1 MRKAAPA
8 LAIVL
13 CFAAG
18 WAKAEDVCATL
29 ETRLAALDRLDRAAW
44 EGSGN
49 ADEAVAQK
57 RRELDQ
63 ATAEARRAGCIG
75 GIFARL
81 HSAGRCAALNARID
95 RLTAALDR
103 LAAERRA
110 LGADPYAAERERSA
124 VIQAM
129 SAQGCRGGEAQD
141 VRRERRANRLFA
153 TLFGGTRPFRSGRW
167 DDEMSLPFD
176 LSFGTYRTLCVRT
189 CDGYYFPISF
199 AASGAA
205 LYRDAAACRALC
217 PGAEV
222 ALYVHRSPGED
233 AARMVSLAG
242 EPYTALP
249 AAFRYRREYDPSCR
263 CGALTATASIV
274 IYGGDQPGPHW
285 EGSPVPAMPPAP
297 ATEDAPLVPRPTIR
311 PSGLSDPDTAAN
323 RIGGFIAGDAQD
335 RAPPTGY
342 VYEQGPDGRLIRL
355 VGPPPFLGE

>member
-29 ETRLAALDRLDRAAW
+29 DTRLAALDRLDRAAW

-167 DDEMSLPFD
+167 DDELSLPFD

-217 PGAEV
+217 PRAKV

-263 CGALTATASIV
+263 CGALTATGRSRI
-274 IYGGDQPGPHW
+274 GRGRLCRQRRQ
-285 EGSPVPAMPPAP
+285 
-297 ATEDAPLVPRPTIR
+297 LPRPRMRRSFRDPRSGRAGSATPKPRRTASGASWPETLKTGPRR
-311 PSGLSDPDTAAN
+311 PVMSMSRGPTA
-323 RIGGFIAGDAQD
+323 D
-335 RAPPTGY
+335 
-342 VYEQGPDGRLIRL
+342 
-355 VGPPPFLGE
+355 